1 MWSPAVDILRDDW
14 GKEGENDMW
23 KITNFKPND
32 EVGELGKLA
41 LQAAEKSLKVLVE
54 NRDFDHR
61 QDARQTL
68 RLLKEIGFLEENDFF
83 RDMNC
88 INEGTEET
96 EGIEVKE

>member
-68 RLLKEIGFLEENDFF
+68 RLLKEIGFLKRMIFLE
-83 RDMNC
+83 
-88 INEGTEET
+88 I
-96 EGIEVKE
+96 

>member
-14 GKEGENDMW
+14 GKEGEIDMW

-41 LQAAEKSLKVLVE
+41 LQAAQKSLQVLAE
-54 NRDFDHR
+54 NKYFDHR

-88 INEGTEET
+88 INQGTEET